1 MQFKQFLEGD
11 YKYSEIYH
19 TTYIFQGCYIII
31 GHDCDRIINLRKIIN
46 FKDYL

>member
-19 TTYIFQGCYIII
+19 ITYIFQSCYIII
-31 GHDCDRIINLRKIIN
+31 GHDCDRIINLRKMTY
-46 FKDYL
+46 FKN

>member
-31 GHDCDRIINLRKIIN
+31 GHDCDRIINLRKMIN
-46 FKDYL
+46 FKYYL

>member
-19 TTYIFQGCYIII
+19 TTYIFQGCYIINRQ
-31 GHDCDRIINLRKIIN
+31 DCDRIINLRKMIN